1 MLEGVLRPG
10 TPVRRSS
17 SFAFRLDHR
26 AVWSSLLTVVAT
38 TVVAATASAQS
49 QRFVAPP
56 QVPAPSAAPAGA
68 AEAPPAP
75 PTVVVV
81 PVPAAPAGEVPRP
94 DAPLSSDT
102 SGPSVPGAVTPS
114 VGRGNEPSRVVT
126 EAPSAHEGR
135 FEFGSYGRVYAA
147 SDLRGGT
154 GRGSNVVAFGPR
166 IVDEGNYAELE
177 LRREDKWNERVKGR
191 VVATLALFPQ
201 FFHFTGKAQQ
211 NIGVRNLY
219 AQGTYDNVTMWAG
232 SRMYRGD
239 DVYLLNWW
247 PLDNQNTVGGGIGA
261 PLYKSTQVQGATAYE
276 TILQLHAGQQRLD
289 NPYQFQQVPVV
300 APFGFGTV
308 DVTKLDRPRTIE
320 TLKLT
325 QFIRPGGGPGG
336 FKAILYGELHQLSA
350 GTFNDPLTKVD
361 RGLPEDSGWML
372 GSQLTYFTGKRD
384 TYASLVMRHARG
396 IAAYD
401 PLAVPITFALDRTTG
416 GASETQIALSGNYEQ
431 EEFSIL
437 WAAYVRFFR
446 DGSPAQTSTAK
457 YDEGAAVIRPSVFL
471 GDHFGIS
478 LEGSYQQRRLAT
490 LQPGTN
496 DQLNA
501 SVTKFGVIPYFSP
514 AGRGSYKRPQIRLL
528 YVASFR
534 DSATRALY
542 PVEDVF
548 NQRSTEHFLGLGA
561 EWWFNSSSYP

>member
-1 MLEGVLRPG
+1 M
-10 TPVRRSS
+10 RRSS
-17 SFAFRLDHR
+17 SLVAFASLAMLIVSAR
-26 AVWSSLLTVVAT
+26 AARAQT
-38 TVVAATASAQS
+38 TPPP
-49 QRFVAPP
+49 VAPP
-56 QVPAPSAAPAGA
+56 VPL
-68 AEAPPAP
+68 
-75 PTVVVV
+75 
-81 PVPAAPAGEVPRP
+81 P
-94 DAPLSSDT
+94 DAPVTSDT
-102 SGPSVPGAVTPS
+102 SAPSVPGGTSPGL
-114 VGRGNEPSRVVT
+114 GRGNEPARVVT
-126 EAPSAHEGR
+126 EKPGDHVGT

-154 GRGSNVVAFGPR
+154 GRGTNVVAFGPR

-177 LRREDKWNERVKGR
+177 LRREDKWNEKVKSR
-191 VVATLALFPQ
+191 VVTTLALFPP
-201 FFHFTGKAQQ
+201 FFHFSGKPVQA
-211 NIGVRNLY
+211 IAVRNLY
-219 AQGTYDNVTMWAG
+219 AQGTYDKLTMWAG

-239 DVYLLNWW
+239 DIYLLNWW

-261 PLYKSTQVQGATAYE
+261 PLYKSEEAPGRTQYE
-276 TILQLHAGQQRLD
+276 TVLQLHAGQQRLD

-320 TLKLT
+320 TVKLT
-325 QFIRPGGGPGG
+325 QFVRPGGGAAG

-350 GTFNDPLTKVD
+350 GTFNDPLTKSD

-384 TYASLVMRHARG
+384 TYASLVLRHARG

-401 PLAVPITFALDRTTG
+401 PLAVPITFALDRTTT

-431 EEFSIL
+431 VEFSIL

-446 DGSPAQTSTAK
+446 DGSSSATSTQK
-457 YDEGAAVIRPSVFL
+457 YDEGAAVVRPSVFF
-471 GDHFGIS
+471 GDYFGLS
-478 LEGSYQQRRLAT
+478 LEGSYQQRRLAM

-501 SVTKFGVIPYFSP
+501 SVAKFGVIPYFSP
-514 AGRGSYKRPQIRLL
+514 SGRGSYKRPQIRLL

-534 DSATRALY
+534 NSGTRALY
-542 PVEDVF
+542 AVEDVF
-548 NQRSTEHFLGLGA
+548 SQRSNEHFLGLGA